1 MQYYIYRKNSSNV
14 NFADKKSLRIFLEEN
29 FAPMVEEAITKFM
42 DSEIY
47 DKGQTYTKKI
57 CSIYSTYRP
66 VGASVSDE
74 VSLIDQFGEDKFFD
88 EIYRNWKKYGNKNL
102 EIGIVR

>member
-14 NFADKKSLRIFLEEN
+14 NFADRKSLRIFLEEN
-29 FAPMVEEAITKFM
+29 FALMVEEAISKFM

-74 VSLIDQFGEDKFFD
+74 VALISQFGEDKFFD
-88 EIYRNWKKYGNKNL
+88 DICKNWKEYGNKNL
-102 EIGIVR
+102 EIGIVQ